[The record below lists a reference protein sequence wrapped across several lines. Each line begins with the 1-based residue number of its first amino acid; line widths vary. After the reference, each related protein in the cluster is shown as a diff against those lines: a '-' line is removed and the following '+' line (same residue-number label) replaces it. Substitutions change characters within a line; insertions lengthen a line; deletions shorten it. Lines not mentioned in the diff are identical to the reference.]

1 MNTRDDDYA
10 RSLRHLNNS
19 LQSPHLQR
27 RLFPVKQEVR
37 ETEGGL
43 LPQVARLD
51 RLEEEVLEEMTI
63 L

>member
-1 MNTRDDDYA
+1 M
-10 RSLRHLNNS
+10 NNS

-37 ETEGGL
+37 ETEGAETEGRL

-63 L
+63 S